1 MVLVGPSLGA
11 AVAIDFLTNH
21 PEAVNYSMIL
31 VQFCFYEFDLSVLIS
46 PLSFLKIFAGQ
57 QINNDRCKCIC
68 RRHW

>member
-31 VQFCFYEFDLSVLIS
+31 VQFFFYEFDSSALIY
-46 PLSFLKIFAGQ
+46 PFSFLKIFTG
-57 QINNDRCKCIC
+57 
-68 RRHW
+68 